1 MIEREAPIW
10 IYNDKLGVNPPRKG
24 KLLRVAPEG
33 FYEVIIDVQGR
44 QHTALLPIDSTVM
57 IAATPEEQVTAI
69 EVER

>member
-10 IYNDKLGVNPPRKG
+10 IYNDKLGLSPPRKG
-24 KLLRVAPEG
+24 KLVRVAEEG

-44 QHTALLPIDSTVM
+44 QHTALLPIDSSVL
-57 IAATPEEQVTAI
+57 IAANPEEQVAVL

>member
-24 KLLRVAPEG
+24 RLVRVADEG
-33 FYEVIIDVQGR
+33 FYEVIIEVQGR
-44 QHTALLPIDSTVM
+44 QHTALLPIDSSVL
-57 IAATPEEQVTAI
+57 IAANPEEQVATF

>member
-1 MIEREAPIW
+1 MIEREAAIW

-24 KLLRVAPEG
+24 KLVRVAEEG

-44 QHTALLPIDSTVM
+44 QHTALLPIESSVL
-57 IAATPEEQVTAI
+57 IAANPEEQVATL

>member
-24 KLLRVAPEG
+24 RLVRVADEG
-33 FYEVIIDVQGR
+33 FYEVIIEVQGR
-44 QHTALLPIDSTVM
+44 QHTALLPIDSSVL
-57 IAATPEEQVTAI
+57 IAANPEEQVATV